1 MSSWVLV
8 RGSLFVFRPPPR
20 EKACRLFS
28 EPSLREKV
36 KPFSVEWL
44 PYAIRFTQYA
54 TMEHRSHASA
64 HDDALQHVTLL
75 GTGTAGASLALAWKA
90 ARPELV
96 VTGLDE
102 PEALERA
109 EEHGVIDR
117 KAASLDAA
125 AAGADLVVLAE
136 RLPVALRRLEALAPH
151 LPDGALVTDT
161 GAAKQPIARHAAEVL
176 PERASFVGG
185 HPIASSERRGET
197 EPEATRFDG
206 GTYLLCPGEEA
217 SREAALA
224 TRQLREHHPGFLA
237 LAEATGARVQ
247 VRSPAHHDRLCAAAR
262 DLPELLAATLTDVI
276 SEAAEDAGDHETL
289 LALTDPALRPLV
301 WGRQAPSAERREE
314 LVAGEGSLLDA
325 LGRYVRA
332 LQQTRR
338 HLAIGDLD
346 AALSLGDGGS

>member
-1 MSSWVLV
+1 M
-8 RGSLFVFRPPPR
+8 LFRALADENIPF
-20 EKACRLFS
+20 AC
-28 EPSLREKV
+28 E
-36 KPFSVEWL
+36 
-44 PYAIRFTQYA
+44 A
-54 TMEHRSHASA
+54 
-64 HDDALQHVTLL
+64 L
-75 GTGTAGASLALAWKA
+75 GTVAAEVRCAPRGGLTPADVARADVLWVRSVTPVGPELLEDARRLQFVGSATAGTDHVDRAFLRRRGIAFAHAPGSNAPSVADYVVAALLAVA
-90 ARPELV
+90 ARRE
-96 VTGLDE
+96 
-102 PEALERA
+102 EALR
-109 EEHGVIDR
+109 G
-117 KAASLDAA
+117 KTAA
-125 AAGADLVVLAE
+125 VVGCGE
-136 RLPVALRRLEALAPH
+136 VGSRVARRLEALAPH

-197 EPEATRFDG
+197 EPDATRFDG

-262 DLPELLAATLTDVI
+262 DLPELLAAPLTDVI

-338 HLAIGDLD
+338 HLATGDLD